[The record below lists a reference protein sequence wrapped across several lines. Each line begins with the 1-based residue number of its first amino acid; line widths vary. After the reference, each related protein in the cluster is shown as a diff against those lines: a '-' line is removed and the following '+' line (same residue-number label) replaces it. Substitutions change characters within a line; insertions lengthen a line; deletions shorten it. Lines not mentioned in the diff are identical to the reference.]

1 MGAAGYIHPPAV
13 SVRGGALRA
22 PKKKVEGGADLHC
35 PNLTLWFRAALA
47 VQTQADCGA
56 KKWAFTSWG
65 RCQPTHRVVKI
76 PAGILLLSK
85 SLHLKCLVLSGSE
98 LEGLEC
104 WYCVPDKPWLRWTL
118 VVGLGPVR
126 SGVGI

>member
-1 MGAAGYIHPPAV
+1 MGAAGYIHPPAM

-56 KKWAFTSWG
+56 KWAFTSWG

-98 LEGLEC
+98 LLPARSRMLVLCARQALAEIDHC
-104 WYCVPDKPWLRWTL
+104 SWTWA
-118 VVGLGPVR
+118 G
-126 SGVGI
+126 